1 MSANSLLT
9 ILATVVPAFL
19 IFLFIYSHDE
29 HREPAKLI
37 AKVTLFGALIAIP
50 VIIVVSIIKTYGTP
64 EAPLQRSFYEAFFW
78 AAIPE
83 ELFKL
88 LTVYWVA
95 YNRKEFDE
103 PFDGIIYA
111 TASSLG
117 FAVLENFF
125 YVSAGGIQLALVRA
139 VSAIPL
145 HLFCGLIMGYYIGR
159 AKFTPKHLSPA
170 PFWVSAL
177 ILPITFH
184 GVYDAV
190 LFYQHYTM
198 ANPSISELAV
208 IIGSMILPMVVIGIF
223 LLRKM
228 KKYNVYFLS
237 LYYEIPVTKLEILL
251 KNVIKSEPVLNELN
265 QVQAN
270 QLVTLPVENLTETEK
285 NNISGVHLPPP
296 RKNSR
301 GFLGLVYALLGSFGV
316 LIFGLATLGYLS
328 EFNEEIH
335 KPLLLLLM
343 GFSTFNF
350 FLLFLKGFRRNRE
363 KGKIRSMSMKI
374 LLFVSY
380 IGSSSIGIDIIKK
393 IEEGDLEPSENNYI
407 FLSIFS
413 ILWLIAFFN
422 KSKKPE

>member
-1 MSANSLLT
+1 MNANSLLT

-19 IFLFIYSHDE
+19 IFLFIYSSDE

-37 AKVTLFGALIAIP
+37 AKVALFGALIAVP
-50 VIIVVSIIKTYGTP
+50 VVIVVSILKTYGTP
-64 EAPLQRSFYEAFFW
+64 ESPLQRAFYEAFFW

-88 LTVYWVA
+88 LTVYWIA

-111 TASSLG
+111 AAASLG

-125 YVSAGGIQLALVRA
+125 YVKAGGIQLALIRA

-159 AKFTPKHLSPA
+159 AKFTPKHRSSVA
-170 PFWVSAL
+170 FWASAL

-184 GVYDAV
+184 GVYNAV

-198 ANPSISELAV
+198 ANPSIMEFAV
-208 IIGSMILPMVVIGIF
+208 IISSMIIPMVIIGIF

-228 KKYNVYFLS
+228 KICNIYFLS
-237 LYYEIPVTKLEILL
+237 LYYEIPVSKLESLL
-251 KNVIKSEPVLNELN
+251 KNVIKSEPILNELN
-265 QVQAN
+265 QIQKN
-270 QLVTLPVENLTETEK
+270 QLVSLPVGNLTETEK
-285 NNISGVHLPPP
+285 NNISGVYLPPP
-296 RKNSR
+296 KKNSR

-316 LIFGLATLGYLS
+316 LIFGLATLGYLT
-328 EFNEEIH
+328 ELNEQIH
-335 KPLLLLLM
+335 KPMLALLM
-343 GFSTFNF
+343 GFSTFNS
-350 FLLFLKGFRRNRE
+350 FLLFLKGLRRNRE
-363 KGKIRSMSMKI
+363 QGNIRSIYMKI
-374 LLFVSY
+374 LLFVAY
-380 IGSSSIGIDIIKK
+380 IGSFTTGINIIKK
-393 IEEGDLEPSENNYI
+393 IEEGNIEPSESNYI

-413 ILWLIAFFN
+413 TLWLIAFFN
-422 KSKKPE
+422 KSKKT